1 LAGGGVD
8 VELVLG
14 AVEDELELPFPGAV
28 VVIDLDLHEI
38 AAAHGLG
45 RDLDR
50 ALGADRHL
58 LGGEVRILRQRLG
71 GLALRGVVGVL
82 TVVGVGTRSLVG
94 RLVVGPVLAGGAVG
108 RTAVV
113 RGSAVGAAL
122 VSGLLRGAGFV
133 GRARAV
139 ALIGRAAAAGGQG
152 EHERAGRHG
161 AGRAADADG

>member
-1 LAGGGVD
+1 HAPGLRLEGEVDRVGVGQRRGHVDDRVPVVIVVGLVLGHLAGGGVD

-122 VSGLLRGAGFV
+122 VSGL
-133 GRARAV
+133 
-139 ALIGRAAAAGGQG
+139 
-152 EHERAGRHG
+152 
-161 AGRAADADG
+161 